1 MHARPS
7 RSSCDGELTDLCL
20 LYTRVRGVL
29 WRWSLLRMDTDVVR
43 RCWHPAAD
51 QQRCCRPNAVHMLRE
66 WRLLFPALLGECWY
80 CMIARFDC
88 NVVINEDYYYY
99 YYYHVSSVQA
109 WSRSGVTE
117 HSTTFC
123 AGQRPPLTQPS
134 LNSVLGGWTVSM
146 NPVREFPR
154 VFFVHLIHAET

>member
-1 MHARPS
+1 MSFKLWWRADRPVPPLHESPWSPLALVITPHGHWCGSQMLAPS
-7 RSSCDGELTDLCL
+7 RRPTAMCIVLSSKRSPHAESVAAVVSRPAWRML
-20 LYTRVRGVL
+20 VL
-29 WRWSLLRMDTDVVR
+29 
-43 RCWHPAAD
+43 
-51 QQRCCRPNAVHMLRE
+51 
-66 WRLLFPALLGECWY
+66 
-80 CMIARFDC
+80 FDC
-88 NVVINEDYYYY
+88 NVVINEDYYYYY

-134 LNSVLGGWTVSM
+134 LNSVLGGWTASM

-154 VFFVHLIHAET
+154 VFFVHVIHAET